1 MLIIPA
7 ILTRDPKEL
16 EEKIKLSEG
25 LAERIQIDIID
36 GAFAENKTIDLAAV
50 GQIESGLGIDVH
62 LMVKEPVD
70 WVEKSVRAMADRIVG
85 QVEEMSNQTEFVGK
99 VQETGHQAGLALDIE
114 TPITALDEFLFTDL
128 DIILVMSVKAGFS
141 GQEFQEQALEKITA
155 LLSYRNK
162 NGYKYKICVDGGVEV
177 NNIKKIAD
185 AGADEVVIGQSL
197 FQGDIEENYRKLQ
210 EAIE

>member
-70 WVEKSVRAMADRIVG
+70 WVEKSVRAMADRIIG

-99 VQETGHQAGLALDIE
+99 VQETGHQAGLALDLE

-141 GQEFQEQALEKITA
+141 GQEFQEQALEKVTA
-155 LLSYRNK
+155 LLSYRTK

-197 FQGDIEENYRKLQ
+197 FQGDIEENYRKLR

>member
-50 GQIESGLGIDVH
+50 GQIESVLEIDVH

-70 WVEKSVRAMADRIVG
+70 WVEKSVRAMADRIIG
-85 QVEEMSNQTEFVGK
+85 QVEMMSNQVEFVGK
-99 VQETGHQAGLALDIE
+99 IQETGHQAGLALDLE
-114 TPITALDEFLFTDL
+114 TPITALDEVLFTDVDL
-128 DIILVMSVKAGFS
+128 ILVMSVKAGFG
-141 GQEFQEQALEKITA
+141 GQEFSELAIEKIRKLAEIREKDKT
-155 LLSYRNK
+155 NF
-162 NGYKYKICVDGGVEV
+162 KICVDGGLEAE
-177 NNIKKIAD
+177 NIKQCAE
-185 AGADEVVIGQSL
+185 AGADEIVVGQSL